1 MNTEQYYTL
10 FVIRRPDGIGRM
22 FNTLTV
28 EPDAPSMILRRALA
42 DVLRHFPEYG
52 YRFVK
57 FSLQDNPDKDTDK
70 DIYEARDPDG
80 HFVMYMSKTLLS
92 VATAKSF

>member
-1 MNTEQYYTL
+1 MTEQYHTL
-10 FVIRRPDGIGRM
+10 FVVHRPDGIGRI
-22 FNTLTV
+22 FNTVTV

-42 DVLRHFPEYG
+42 DVLNYFPEYG

-57 FSLQDNPDKDTDK
+57 FGLQDDPDTDK

-80 HFVMYMSKTLLS
+80 HFVMYMSKTKFP
-92 VATAKSF
+92 VNYK